1 MRKAG
6 RYLLPGCALLALLA
20 GCGKK
25 EETVVTLTPAVDPVV
40 VSTPT
45 PGESE
50 ESSAETTTESASEE
64 SSAEALTEGTAE
76 DTVTEAA
83 SAEVPV
89 EDLLAQDYMVSFANL
104 TGQDIVKLQISFNTG
119 DIQNLEVLGE
129 KRLYD
134 GEQFSYKNSMPE
146 KQWTKEIIFTANR
159 LKMTVTATAKDAT
172 VMLFPE
178 IDILEPAHTDVVL
191 TSSDDGWRIYL
202 Q

>member
-1 MRKAG
+1 MRRAF
-6 RYLLPGCALLALLA
+6 RYLLPGCALIALLA

-25 EETVVTLTPAVDPVV
+25 EEQVVTLTPAVDPVA
-40 VSTPT
+40 VSEPASD
-45 PGESE
+45 GAE
-50 ESSAETTTESASEE
+50 ES
-64 SSAEALTEGTAE
+64 G
-76 DTVTEAA
+76 TEADA
-83 SAEVPV
+83 PEENSADAAVPEMSV
-89 EDLLAQDYMVSFANL
+89 EDLLAQDYMVCFANL

-119 DIQNLEVLGE
+119 DIQNLEILGE

-146 KQWTKEIIFTANR
+146 SFRGATR

-178 IDILEPAHTDVVL
+178 IDVLDPAHVDVVL
-191 TSSDDGWRIYL
+191 TTSEDGWRIYL

>member
-45 PGESE
+45 PGASE
-50 ESSAETTTESASEE
+50 EGSAETTTE

-76 DTVTEAA
+76 DTVTETAA
-83 SAEVPV
+83 AEVPV

-146 KQWTKEIIFTANR
+146 SFRGTNR

>member
-45 PGESE
+45 PGASE
-50 ESSAETTTESASEE
+50 EGSAETTTESPSQE
-64 SSAEALTEGTAE
+64 SSAEVLTEGTAE

-146 KQWTKEIIFTANR
+146 SFRGANR

>member
-1 MRKAG
+1 MRRAF
-6 RYLLPGCALLALLA
+6 RYLLPGCALIALLA

-25 EETVVTLTPAVDPVV
+25 EEEQVVTLTPAVDPVV
-40 VSTPT
+40 VSEP
-45 PGESE
+45 PADGSE
-50 ESSAETTTESASEE
+50 ESET
-64 SSAEALTEGTAE
+64 AEADAPAESTE
-76 DTVTEAA
+76 EAA
-83 SAEVPV
+83 AAEMTV
-89 EDLLAQDYMVSFANL
+89 EDILAQDYMVCFANL
-104 TGQDIVKLQISFNTG
+104 TGRDIVKLQISFNTG

-146 KQWTKEIIFTANR
+146 SFRGATR

-178 IDILEPAHTDVVL
+178 IDVLDPAHVDVVL
-191 TSSDDGWRIYL
+191 TTSEDGWRMYL

>member
-1 MRKAG
+1 MRRAF

-25 EETVVTLTPAVDPVV
+25 EEQVVTLTPAVDPVV

-45 PGESE
+45 PGASE
-50 ESSAETTTESASEE
+50 ESSAETTTESTSQE
-64 SSAEALTEGTAE
+64 SSAEALTEGAAE

-83 SAEVPV
+83 AAEMTV

-146 KQWTKEIIFTANR
+146 SFRGTNR

>member
-1 MRKAG
+1 MRRAF

-25 EETVVTLTPAVDPVV
+25 EEQVVTLTPAVDPVV
-40 VSTPT
+40 STPA
-45 PGESE
+45 PGASE
-50 ESSAETTTESASEE
+50 EGSAETTTE

-76 DTVTEAA
+76 DTVTETAA
-83 SAEVPV
+83 AEVPV

-146 KQWTKEIIFTANR
+146 SFRGTNR

>member
-1 MRKAG
+1 MRRAF

-25 EETVVTLTPAVDPVV
+25 EEPVVTLTPAVDPVV

-45 PGESE
+45 PG
-50 ESSAETTTESASEE
+50 ASEDGGT
-64 SSAEALTEGTAE
+64 EALTEGKAE
-76 DTVTEAA
+76 AVVTEAA
-83 SAEVPV
+83 AAEMTV
-89 EDLLAQDYMVSFANL
+89 EDLLAQDYMVCFANL
-104 TGQDIVKLQISFNTG
+104 TGRDIVKLQISFNTG
-119 DIQNLEVLGE
+119 DIQNLEILGE

-134 GEQFSYKNSMPE
+134 GEQFSYNNSMPE
-146 KQWTKEIIFTANR
+146 SFRGVTR

-178 IDILEPAHTDVVL
+178 IDVLDPAHVDVVL
-191 TSSDDGWRIYL
+191 TTSEDGWRMYL

>member
-1 MRKAG
+1 MKRAFG
-6 RYLLPGCALLALLA
+6 CLLPCCALIALLA

-25 EETVVTLTPAVDPVV
+25 EEQVVTLTPAVDPVV
-40 VSTPT
+40 
-45 PGESE
+45 
-50 ESSAETTTESASEE
+50 
-64 SSAEALTEGTAE
+64 TAAP
-76 DTVTEAA
+76 TEAA
-83 SAEVPV
+83 ASDAAAEETADAAAAEPEETPAEIPV
-89 EDLLAQDYMVSFANL
+89 EDLLAQDYTVCFANL

-134 GEQFSYKNSMPE
+134 GEQFSYKNSMPDSFRGE
-146 KQWTKEIIFTANR
+146 NR

-178 IDILEPAHTDVVL
+178 IDVLDPAHTDVIL
-191 TSSDDGWRIYL
+191 TSSADGWRMYL

>member
-1 MRKAG
+1 MKRAFG
-6 RYLLPGCALLALLA
+6 CLLPCCALIALLA

-25 EETVVTLTPAVDPVV
+25 EEQVVTLTPAVDPVA
-40 VSTPT
+40 TTAPT
-45 PGESE
+45 EAALSE
-50 ESSAETTTESASEE
+50 TEETVDTVTAEPTEST
-64 SSAEALTEGTAE
+64 AEAAENTE
-76 DTVTEAA
+76 DTV
-83 SAEVPV
+83 AEIPV
-89 EDLLAQDYMVSFANL
+89 EDLLAQDYMVCFANL

-146 KQWTKEIIFTANR
+146 SFRGAER

-178 IDILEPAHTDVVL
+178 IDVLDPAHTDVVL
-191 TSSDDGWRIYL
+191 TSSADGWRMYL